1 MPQWK
6 ICRNFKT
13 FLKHIDFFYALNRVF
28 FSNQVQINLKKVV
41 VFFVSMHQ
49 PKKEK
54 HLPCKITLNLFFK
67 IYIFSWIVF
76 FYIFSA
82 KRLQKSARNY
92 HKCQFFM
99 EKIYPWNSPMCFQ
112 VLLYCFQLGTEY
124 IWHRNIWFLLSLLCF
139 KMRRNP
145 FWNRIL
151 TIMPMCFHKNFFT
164 NTSTKLNS

>member
-1 MPQWK
+1 MFFFQIKFRLIWRK
-6 ICRNFKT
+6 LLY
-13 FLKHIDFFYALNRVF
+13 FLLATIKLITKNTCHVKFQLSDQNIFL
-28 FSNQVQINLKKVV
+28 
-41 VFFVSMHQ
+41 
-49 PKKEK
+49 
-54 HLPCKITLNLFFK
+54 KITLNLFFK
-67 IYIFSWIVF
+67 IYIVSWIVF

-82 KRLQKSARNY
+82 KRLQKSARNR

-145 FWNRIL
+145 FWNRVL
-151 TIMPMCFHKNFFT
+151 TIMPMCFHKILFT
-164 NTSTKLNS
+164 NMSTKLLRANS